1 MSAATPTLT
10 GCARAETTTKSSVE
24 ANDDATAGVEGLR
37 RRSASSPLEQALS
50 TTSVD
55 PDAISGD
62 DERLDGAQGGA
73 PPQRAFLSALEG
85 EKGAPSR
92 GDRDDAGMTDCNIC
106 FEVACDPVV
115 TQCGHLYCWSCIYKC
130 VRTFFPRIRR
140 PPAEDTPA
148 AACHIFLLDADESFC
163 RSSNAASLAPFAG
176 GCKFSTRRSCA
187 RCARRGCARS
197 WCVSPRRANPL
208 PTDALLRRR
217 TLPRAPGESFGFS
230 PTSHFIFLSPA
241 PPHAGY
247 PAVRKRDVRGGP

>member
-37 RRSASSPLEQALS
+37 RRSASSPLEQAPS

-115 TQCGHLYCWSCIYKC
+115 TQCGHLYCWSCIYKWLQVFNEAQLC
-130 VRTFFPRIRR
+130 PVCKAGVCEELVIPLYGRGTSGEDPRHKKLDVPMR
-140 PPAEDTPA
+140 PSGLRLPAQAP
-148 AACHIFLLDADESFC
+148 
-163 RSSNAASLAPFAG
+163 RSPLRGDYAG
-176 GCKFSTRRSCA
+176 GPNTTPFMFRLESLLGLGTQFATGVRSTWRRQIL
-187 RCARRGCARS
+187 
-197 WCVSPRRANPL
+197 SP
-208 PTDALLRRR
+208 
-217 TLPRAPGESFGFS
+217 EQEQQS
-230 PTSHFIFLSPA
+230 FLSRLLLLL
-241 PPHAGY
+241 GTF
-247 PAVRKRDVRGGP
+247 VIMCLLVF